1 MPATIAK
8 LNARDAD
15 PLDLTNLMREM
26 RQRLDLSQAKL
37 AAKLGV
43 SFQSVNRWE
52 NGRTKPLPLALK
64 QIEQLLHQMG
74 DSGKDLLIQY
84 FSDSGSGSGD

>member
-1 MPATIAK
+1 MPAIDQSELAA
-8 LNARDAD
+8 LV
-15 PLDLTNLMREM
+15 RET
-26 RQRLDLSQAKL
+26 RQRLELSQTKF

-52 NGRTKPLPLALK
+52 NGRTKPLPIALR

-74 DSGKDLLIQY
+74 DSSKDLLAKY
-84 FSDSGSGSGD
+84 FRE

>member
-1 MPATIAK
+1 MPAINQSQ
-8 LNARDAD
+8 LAD
-15 PLDLTNLMREM
+15 LVRET
-26 RQRLDLSQAKL
+26 RQRLKLSQTKF

-52 NGRTKPLPLALK
+52 NGRTKPLLIALK

-74 DSGKDLLIQY
+74 DPGKDLLAKY
-84 FSDSGSGSGD
+84 FSE

>member
-1 MPATIAK
+1 MPAIAASE
-8 LNARDAD
+8 LAD
-15 PLDLTNLMREM
+15 LVRET
-26 RQRLDLSQAKL
+26 RQRLALSQVKF

-52 NGRTKPLPLALK
+52 NGRTKPLPIALK

-74 DSGKDLLIQY
+74 ETGKDLLAKY
-84 FSDSGSGSGD
+84 FSE